1 MITTIIDIRIK
12 QFYRSLKGIGLF
24 RTIFLVGLSV
34 LAAVYIFKLSSEP
47 AGSFYLTAG
56 VVLFVAILHVNRQD
70 KTFLKVT
77 FTRYKFLYFV
87 EYLIL
92 VSVVLAFMIYNH
104 QWIPF
109 MVLIIFLCLIIQVD
123 TKKTHN
129 NLNTN
134 LQKAIPSACFE
145 WKAGIRQLFYMVVP
159 LWLLGLFTSFFTA
172 SVPVVLLFLGMF
184 PFSFYEKGEPYQM
197 ITAFE
202 MSPAK
207 FMMYKIKMHV
217 ILFTV
222 LTFPLIA
229 AFIVFYFQVWYI
241 VVIEYFVFI
250 SLHIYLILIKYTFY
264 EPNSKS
270 QAAQVLASLGALGA
284 IIPVFLPIVWL
295 MSIRFYYRS
304 NENLKQYLNDFN

>member
-1 MITTIIDIRIK
+1 MIHIRLK
-12 QFYRSLKGIGLF
+12 QFYRALNGIGLF
-24 RTIFLVGLSV
+24 RTIFLVGLSG

-47 AGSFYLTAG
+47 AGSFYLTAAT
-56 VVLFVAILHVNRQD
+56 VLLVTFIHLNRQD

-77 FTRYKFLYFV
+77 FIRYKVMYFV
-87 EYLIL
+87 EYLML
-92 VSVVLAFMIYNH
+92 VSVVMVFLVIHCQWIQFLVMVFLLFMI
-104 QWIPF
+104 
-109 MVLIIFLCLIIQVD
+109 IQLD
-123 TKKTHN
+123 TKPFHN

-145 WKAGIRQLFYMVVP
+145 WKAGIRQSFFLVVP

-172 SVPVVLLFLGMF
+172 TVPVVLLFLGMI
-184 PFSFYEKGEPYQM
+184 PFNFYEKGEPYQM

-202 MSPAK
+202 KGPAR
-207 FMMYKIKMHV
+207 FMMYKIKKHV

-229 AFIVFYFQVWYI
+229 VFIIFHFKVWYI

-250 SLHIYLILIKYTFY
+250 SLHIYMILIKYTFY

-284 IIPVFLPIVWL
+284 IIPVFLPVVWL
-295 MSIRFYYRS
+295 MSIRFFYRS
-304 NENLKQYLNDFN
+304 KENLKLYLNDFN